1 MHSDQG
7 NSLTQKDLHLVRIS
21 LLGAT
26 GRLGELGKALEEAS
40 SDGVTSEEIKEA
52 LLEIYLFAGYPRAIN
67 ALRTMHD
74 TLGIEGS
81 ETEEVEG
88 GDESEEDPVELE
100 RKGLELMELIYG
112 RSLPSLLS
120 NMKVLHAD
128 LARWMVREGYGKVLT
143 RPGLSVKTRELCV
156 VAILRA
162 LDCVPQLE
170 AHMKG
175 AVNAGARVEEIREAL
190 DLADALTQ

>member
-1 MHSDQG
+1 MQKSQGKHLTIHDQ
-7 NSLTQKDLHLVRIS
+7 HLVRIS

-26 GRLGELGKALEEAS
+26 GKLRELGEALKEAS
-40 SDGVTSEEIKEA
+40 NDGVTPDTMKEA
-52 LLEIYLFAGYPRAIN
+52 LLETYLFVGYPRAIN
-67 ALRTMHD
+67 ALRTLRD
-74 TLGIEGS
+74 TLGFGNPEALDGLS
-81 ETEEVEG
+81 ST
-88 GDESEEDPVELE
+88 DLDPDELE

-120 NMKVLHAD
+120 NMKEIHAD
-128 LARWMVREGYGKVLT
+128 LARWMVIEGYGKVLS

-162 LDCVPQLE
+162 MDCTPQLE

-175 AVNAGARVEEIREAL
+175 AVNAGADEGEISHTLE
-190 DLADALTQ
+190 LADRLGS